1 MSEAGGFGSA
11 PGALA
16 GVRVVDLTTA
26 RSGPTCVRQLVDFG
40 AEAVHIGAP
49 GGGELPGS
57 DGWNLRRGSRSVE
70 LDIRTPLGFDAL
82 MRLIDRADVLV
93 ENFRPTVKYRLG
105 LAPEAM
111 LARNPRLIYASISG
125 FGEDGPYAN
134 RPGLDQIAQGLSG
147 LMSVTGPPGSGPWR
161 TGIAISDTA
170 SGTFLTQGVLAAL
183 YAREKTGVGQW
194 VRTSLLESVVNFMD
208 FQAVRFVNEGEVPQ
222 QAGNDHPTLVPMG
235 AYRTAD
241 GMVNIAVMTGFDRFC
256 EAIEAPE
263 ILLDSRFADARA
275 RAANRNE
282 LTVEIGARLLARTT
296 AHWVE
301 VLGRADL
308 PCGPVLSIDE
318 VFSDPQID
326 HLDLV
331 TQVPHPTRTDASI
344 GVLRHPVT
352 MSATPVAV
360 RGGPHRR
367 GSDTASV
374 LAELGFSDSEIAELY
389 ARL

>member
-1 MSEAGGFGSA
+1 MTGHRG
-11 PGALA
+11 PLA

-40 AEAVHIGAP
+40 AEAVHVGAP
-49 GGGELPGS
+49 GGAELGGS

-70 LDIRTPLGFDAL
+70 IDVRTPVGFEVL
-82 MRLIDRADVLV
+82 MRLVDRADVLV
-93 ENFRPTVKYRLG
+93 ENFRPAVKYRLG
-105 LAPEAM
+105 LSPEAM
-111 LARNPRLIYASISG
+111 LTRNPRLIYASISG
-125 FGEDGPYAN
+125 FGEDGPYAG

-170 SGTFLTQGVLAAL
+170 AGTFLTQGVLAAL
-183 YAREKTGVGQW
+183 YGREKTGAGQW
-194 VRTSLLESVVNFMD
+194 VRTSLLESAVNFMD
-208 FQAVRFVNEGEVPQ
+208 FQVVRYLNEGDVPQ

-241 GMVNIAVMTGFDRFC
+241 GMVNIAVMSGFDRFC
-256 EAIEAPE
+256 AAIGATG
-263 ILLDSRFADARA
+263 LLNDSRFADPHSRV
-275 RAANRNE
+275 ANRND
-282 LTVEIGARLLARTT
+282 LAAEIAQRLLLRST

-301 VLGRADL
+301 MLNQADF
-308 PCGPVLSIDE
+308 PCGPVLTVDE
-318 VFSDPQID
+318 VFADPQIE
-326 HLDLV
+326 HLNLV
-331 TQVPHPTRTDASI
+331 AKVAHPTDPDRRV

-367 GSDTASV
+367 GSDSTEV
-374 LAELGFSDSEIAELY
+374 LRELNFSEAEIEVLQ
-389 ARL
+389 R